1 MSIDIS
7 QVFTGN
13 ASTNGFTAA
22 TYTTTDSSTTIPNG
36 KIATVTALGGTKP
49 AAVDAHSASRPFSLA
64 VLRPATVRQ
73 LPPVNSAGSLPNV
86 PINLYT
92 LSVRKGVTP
101 LAGQPSVN
109 ADATLR
115 IRIPAGADLADP
127 ANLRAMLDLLSSAV
141 EALCNDLGDTAI
153 SGEI

>member
-1 MSIDIS
+1 MSLDIS
-7 QVFTGN
+7 QTFTGN
-13 ASTNGFTAA
+13 MSVGGFTSA

-49 AAVDAHSASRPFSLA
+49 AAVDTHSASRPFSLA
-64 VLRPATVRQ
+64 VLRPASVRV
-73 LPPVNSAGSLPNV
+73 LPPVNAAGILPNV

-92 LSVRKGVTP
+92 ISVRKGVTP
-101 LAGQPSVN
+101 LAGQSSVN

-141 EALCNDLGDTAI
+141 EALTDELGNTAI